1 MLYSEGRRFMKNK
14 LLFSILLLLST
25 LPAWALSELNAEFGY
40 GRQVY
45 GANDENKTISRT
57 YSGSLAQYFF
67 ETTAIEFNY
76 SYQSEISTENNNVTI
91 TGTNYSVVSMQNNIR
106 TSVYGIGLR
115 QALAPQ
121 KSPIRPML
129 SFGFAKQFV
138 ENWTDYTFKNNTT
151 GSTFVNRDG
160 IYKSRV
166 DSAFAAFSLQ
176 LKMTQTFSLQGS
188 VKTVF
193 PAFKTGLA
201 KNNLKY
207 TAGFTWFF

>member
-1 MLYSEGRRFMKNK
+1 MKNRV
-14 LLFSILLLLST
+14 LISILFLFIT

-45 GANDENKTISRT
+45 GSKDENKTISRT

-67 ETTAIEFNY
+67 ETTALEFNY
-76 SYQSEISTENNNVTI
+76 SYQSEVSTENNNVTI
-91 TGTNYSVVSMQNNIR
+91 TGTNYSVVNMQNTIH
-106 TSVYGIGLR
+106 TTVYGIGIR

-121 KSPIRPML
+121 KSPIRPTL
-129 SFGFAKQFV
+129 SFGFAKQYV
-138 ENWTDYTFKNNTT
+138 ENWTDYTFKNNTS
-151 GSTFVNRDG
+151 GSTFVSRDG
-160 IYKSRV
+160 IYKSRI
-166 DSAFAAFSLQ
+166 DSAFAAFTLQ